1 MEYIE
6 KEGSDV
12 KLWIFGDSFTGIRH
26 ETDSWPVLLHKYFVG
41 KHAYVSSQGSRDIQT
56 IIDIFLKNLHKIK
69 EDDFV
74 ILMLPVA
81 FRFRLPLENLQKDVQ
96 YGNIKEHNYENMFIG
111 NNMYDSIREIEKIK
125 DDSFENMH
133 KYNSLKLESPL
144 CYADPRVFRLE
155 DHDINKAKLNIASVI
170 GIINSSKAVL
180 RNYNEILSS
189 FKNYFPFKIKIYS
202 WENELDDSIVDTKN
216 IITNKCNL
224 WHTMEEDFI
233 ETNGES
239 GLKGDGHWSKKMDKA
254 FANMVI
260 KENPKYFN
268 QNLI

>member
-1 MEYIE
+1 MEYID
-6 KEGSDV
+6 KTDST
-12 KLWIFGDSFTGIRH
+12 LWIFGDSFAESRH
-26 ETDSWPVLLHKYFVG
+26 ENDSWTYLLHKEFIGKQLFVSG
-41 KHAYVSSQGSRDIQT
+41 QGSRDIQT

-69 EDDFV
+69 ENDFV
-74 ILMLPVA
+74 ILMLPVL
-81 FRFRLPLENLQKDVQ
+81 FRFRLPLQTPRKRIEHSNP
-96 YGNIKEHNYENMFIG
+96 KEHNYDNLFIG
-111 NNMYDSIREIEKIK
+111 NNLYDSIGELKKIK